1 MEEFI
6 KRALVDEQEMTALL
20 QELEP
25 FVYRV
30 SYHLTRHQQDAEDI
44 AQDVLYKICTKLS
57 SYRGDSSL
65 QTWVYSLVMNT
76 YKDFLRKKK
85 SRQFEALPEH
95 AATRSFEDDS
105 NSRIL
110 LERLLQDLPEID
122 RHILILRFQNDLS
135 VREVAEIMNMSEANV
150 KTRVFRLK
158 DRLRSLFLKGG
169 EVL

>member
-6 KRALVDEQEMTALL
+6 KRALVDEEAMTTLL

-25 FVYRV
+25 FVFRV

-85 SRQFEALPEH
+85 FTQFEELPEH
-95 AATRSFEDDS
+95 AATRSFEDSS

-135 VREVAEIMNMSEANV
+135 VREVADIMNISEANV

-158 DRLRSLFLKGG
+158 DRLRALFLQGG
-169 EVL
+169 EAL